1 MVLTTLPYPPLP
13 VLATRVET
21 DDGRLLEDDRVIT
34 SHALI
39 ANALDD
45 SMARNDQTLNQQRQI
60 RQQVVM
66 QTFLHAM
73 ATEGFFCDPERL
85 YHIYCKSTLEHIATY
100 LPVGHPVD
108 IRFHPLSYA
117 VKGDAVH
124 AKMAEYMAGQ
134 SLFFED
140 QPPVTREHYL
150 QMTFAE
156 MLLAARDRIGHAMTS
171 EERDRLRAQEG

>member
-1 MVLTTLPYPPLP
+1 MILMTLPYPPLP
-13 VLATRVET
+13 VIVARVEA
-21 DDGRLLEDDRVIT
+21 DDERLLEDNTVTT

-39 ANALDD
+39 AQALDD
-45 SMARNDQTLNQQRQI
+45 SMARNDRALNQQRQI
-60 RQQVVM
+60 SQQTVM

-73 ATEGFFCDPERL
+73 ATEGFFCEPGRL
-85 YHIYCKSTLEHIATY
+85 YHIYCQSTLEHIATY
-100 LPVGHPVD
+100 FPVGHPLD

-140 QPPVTREHYL
+140 PAPVTRERYL
-150 QMTFAE
+150 EQ
-156 MLLAARDRIGHAMTS
+156 S
-171 EERDRLRAQEG
+171 